1 MVPIFF
7 KINLSILCRRLL
19 FHICFNR
26 QIIDLSVGNGDL
38 DLHTGLDADGG
49 DLLDDLGGR
58 VEIDDALVDAHLE
71 TIPGLGTLSARSLPG
86 GDAENLGRHADGA
99 LDLQL
104 FLLSTPVIKKKRDF
118 LEI

>member
-1 MVPIFF
+1 MVSIFF
-7 KINLSILCRRLL
+7 KINISILCRRLL
-19 FHICFNR
+19 FHICFIR

-104 FLLSTPVIKKKRDF
+104 FLLGTPVIKKKRDF